1 MSQEIAVMFPFF
13 LQGTVLDFN
22 EFHTRE
28 LLSFPQGKEKRF
40 RSNIHTS
47 FFYETYAW
55 GSNNVGKWAFIGI
68 NKANLDVYRKRWL
81 GIRSQHF
88 SIKLLYRQQR
98 VDTGHLSFLN
108 VTFVYVLFSFHV
120 YRVIDNVTNND
131 TIWFAPVTEKN
142 EQSLYFFS
150 EHIIERLYNIF
161 GVQKS
166 YEEYREY
173 MYKINNYT
181 LQSMWHVILKS
192 KFLSEI

>member
-1 MSQEIAVMFPFF
+1 MS
-13 LQGTVLDFN
+13 
-22 EFHTRE
+22 
-28 LLSFPQGKEKRF
+28 
-40 RSNIHTS
+40 
-47 FFYETYAW
+47 YA
-55 GSNNVGKWAFIGI
+55 I
-68 NKANLDVYRKRWL
+68 NKFPLTLSSLKETLKRHLPTFAISVTEQWFEGDISTVIDSQPSAIEKKDALRTSGRHATQLYTARGCYYL
-81 GIRSQHF
+81 G
-88 SIKLLYRQQR
+88 
-98 VDTGHLSFLN
+98 GE
-108 VTFVYVLFSFHV
+108 FSFHV

-181 LQSMWHVILKS
+181 LQSM
-192 KFLSEI
+192 